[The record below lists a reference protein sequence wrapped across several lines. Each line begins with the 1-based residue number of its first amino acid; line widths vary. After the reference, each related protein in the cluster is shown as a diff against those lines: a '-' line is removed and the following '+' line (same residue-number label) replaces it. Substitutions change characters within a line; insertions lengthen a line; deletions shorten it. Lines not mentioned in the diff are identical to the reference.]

1 MQVTVKLYAA
11 LRWKLFEEEVREYP
25 AGTTVEALAA
35 DLGISPREIGIKL
48 VNGRHCPLDQVLED
62 GDTVALM
69 PPIGG
74 G

>member
-1 MQVTVKLYAA
+1 MQVTIKLFAA

-25 AGTTVEALAA
+25 EGTTVAQLAA
-35 DLGISPREIGIKL
+35 DLGIPAPEIGIRL
-48 VNGRHCPLDQVLED
+48 VNGRHCPFEQVLQD
-62 GDTVALM
+62 GDTVFLM